1 MKFAD
6 GIRFSSL
13 SDFQNII
20 PDTEI
25 DEYRGRKQRLM
36 FKFYKFFPKVRP
48 AREVSRRTDHLSCC
62 DLAGL

>member
-1 MKFAD
+1 MGLDSAP
-6 GIRFSSL
+6 L
-13 SDFQNII
+13 SDLQNII

-25 DEYRGRKQRLM
+25 DGYRGRKQRLM